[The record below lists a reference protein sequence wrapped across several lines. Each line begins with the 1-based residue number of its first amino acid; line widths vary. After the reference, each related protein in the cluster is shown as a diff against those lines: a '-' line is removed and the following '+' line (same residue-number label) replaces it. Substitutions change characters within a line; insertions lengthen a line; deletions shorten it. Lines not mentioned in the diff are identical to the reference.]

1 MEEEKLPGA
10 KLAAIHPI
18 SCVPGSEW
26 GKYREKYGKEAEIM
40 EKTCKR
46 ILSLLLALVMV
57 IGLMPLHARAAETG
71 LTVTARYMTNRLT
84 WDADGTTYAVERSE
98 DGQHWEQIGSSD
110 TGSWLD
116 ENAGLGTRY
125 YYRLTNG
132 DASTEAVQGVV
143 TGMSALKE
151 LAVLFYEGNDSV
163 AFDGSNR
170 EVIAEGA
177 KAAELNAMESGTILY
192 KAYFNSVSGVQ
203 AVLGTDSGCYV
214 GSSGT
219 KFRHELGGG
228 FMGNPT
234 DANMTAGADN
244 TAGFVYD
251 DSNGHWALSSNG
263 AVPTAM
269 DLDESRF
276 GILTAVNADTY
287 YAGGSSAHSFSG
299 TINYILILS
308 EVLTDAELRTLTGAN
323 LDHDEEAV
331 QPLGSNIGTM
341 MEHAGAENNSNS
353 WMFDGGRTTA
363 GSFTEIGSVR
373 NYVYQFEEYVRGKKM
388 AAISTGWNSRQRYTI
403 NVGKAG
409 QTLADSLASFD
420 RRAAELDPRAA
431 VYLVGEEDYRAGAAG
446 IDAFKSNLEA
456 YVRRA
461 VKLRDGS
468 GFAMIQT
475 PYPNAATGDDEL
487 YAAAVREVLSG
498 LTGSIR
504 GNVVLVDHNT
514 TVLSADCYNADG
526 SLSGRGHHE
535 LGRQLSAAV
544 CGDSSGYQTL
554 PALTPVAAPKSYS
567 DVAPVVTSEGD
578 TLVISG
584 LKDRAWTVELRLDSY
599 TLTTQVSGSAITIGS
614 LPAGEDY
621 ILTVT
626 AADGS
631 VRLPV
636 MAGTVGGG
644 EGALY
649 VPARNANQQTIAE
662 LAEGGEP
669 LTWLFMGDSITHGA
683 SYTFGHDSIS
693 QLFEKFLKD
702 DLDREEDI
710 VINTAVSSA
719 DTNDTISELHARLNR
734 YQPDVV
740 SIMIGTN
747 DSATHINVGETNYKA
762 NLRTIIAAI
771 QAKGA
776 KVILRTPVPTKD
788 GSRTNIGDYADWMGE
803 VAAEYS
809 DVILVEQYDS
819 MNELFTAAPH
829 MKAVLFNSGDY
840 LHPTTEGQTWMLRRF
855 LEETGLMGDGYLTNL
870 WYDTATRTVSELE
883 PPVAFAD
890 GTATLD
896 TAALAS
902 AYGQRLYLVKLL
914 ATDSDGNVYSTE
926 GVAGEVLTMSGL
938 PDHVSFTAEAKLAD
952 SNAWVTFGVPKT
964 QDVQVYVGR
973 TQTVALD
980 GEVIPNAEG
989 VAGIAE
995 VTYATR
1001 VMGKTALDNTF
1012 SAGYIAL
1019 EDCEYTFDRQSDGT
1033 YLIHAE
1039 VDGATV
1045 YIDPHAGSGNTGY
1058 PNRTYQSPIT
1068 LEPGS
1073 NGGFKLHQVTEG
1085 YLHFWDTD
1093 DSKLYWDQCTSDGGH
1108 TGHNLFIYRQAGEDE
1123 TASAEVPGYVQVTDA
1138 GAITSGGSYLIVAK
1152 ANSGG
1157 YYALKPCK
1165 TTSNKYAHICKV
1177 GGVVTELT
1185 IKGIA
1190 VGNGTVTAGNNI
1202 LNVQVLAPERTVL
1215 TLDFNYDGAPENGKL
1230 TVVTGDPVG
1239 ELPVPMRPG
1248 YTFFGWYLDG
1258 TKVTSSYV
1266 VTEPVTL
1273 TADWVAV
1280 STKEKPADGVTT
1292 NGQPFPE
1299 RFENGNAY
1307 CYRIPG
1313 IVTLAGGTVVAMADA
1328 RWNTW
1333 ADCGG
1338 LDTILS
1344 TSKDNGKTWT
1354 YTYANYLGD
1363 NGDIYNPWS
1372 TTFIDPAIATDG
1384 ETVYMI
1390 ADLFPAG
1397 VSTMANGY
1405 ASQAGSGGFHPN
1417 GKLML
1422 RDLAGDT
1429 YKHGNSGEKSAY
1441 LSMATSRAYDFYL
1454 DPNADGSYTIRRVS
1468 DDSAIEGY
1476 TVDAMLNIRSADG
1489 SVDTHLFMADSPYQV
1504 YPTNYLYLTKSTDG
1518 LSWSAPELIV
1528 AKNAQES
1535 ALLIGPGSGTYDAV
1549 RGNMVFTAYSYS
1561 GSASSQRT
1569 CLLWAG
1575 EDGVWHRSENATT
1588 DVWSSEASAV
1598 VLSDGTVRVFYRS
1611 GSSILCYTDYL
1622 WVDGEYIRDEA
1633 NTSVSTEAVKNSG
1646 NGCMLSAVRYPEKV
1660 NGREMIL
1667 VATPAT
1673 SNSRSDGH
1681 IYGFYVNKDGSM
1693 ELVADYDVT
1702 PGSAEYYAY
1711 SCLTVLT
1718 AGEEAGDLA
1727 LFWEDSWSSSPA
1739 AATIRYSVI
1748 PMDDVLSGVKEVV
1761 RKEVALTVGEQVTF
1775 EDSEGY
1781 YVGADTS
1788 ELDTNVATVEITGT
1802 VTETAKAAGETV
1814 TAITDGQYILVNTRA
1829 GKPLTTGTASAD
1841 GGNGLSL
1848 NGNKNNVPESA
1859 IWTVKAVNGG
1869 YTVQDAAG
1877 KYLTIGS
1884 NTAALTTTQTVVSIT
1899 RNGSTWTISQSG
1911 AYLNDFG
1918 GKGICAAGWQH
1929 SSAPDDAGSQW
1940 QLCTVQEVAVAGTS
1954 EITFTGVGTGETSV
1968 LIGNVLYNITVT
1980 GTAHEHSYGGMV
1992 TAPTCTEP
2000 GFTTYTCSCG
2010 DSYVA
2015 DEVPALGHDYVNG
2028 KCSRC
2033 DAELEPIFEDVPV
2046 GVYYFDPVLW
2056 AKEKD
2061 ITAGVDDT
2069 HFGPSVQCSRAQ
2081 VVTFLWKA
2089 AGSPEPTSAENPF
2102 EDVKE
2107 SDYFYKAV
2115 LWAKENE
2122 ITAGVDDT
2130 HFGPSVKCSRAQVVT
2145 FLWKAMDAPESDAEV
2160 TFTDVPTTAWYYNA
2174 VAWAVENEIT
2184 SGTGN
2189 NAFGSTTICSRAQ
2202 VVTFLYKT
2210 YNNP

>member
-1 MEEEKLPGA
+1 
-10 KLAAIHPI
+10 
-18 SCVPGSEW
+18 
-26 GKYREKYGKEAEIM
+26 M

-57 IGLMPLHARAAETG
+57 IGLMPVSARAAETG
-71 LTVTARYMTNRLT
+71 LTVTARYMTNRLS
-84 WDADGTTYAVERSE
+84 WNADGVTYTVERSE
-98 DGQHWEQIGSSD
+98 DGRAWEQIGSSA

-116 ENAGLGTRY
+116 ENAGLGTQY
-125 YYRLTNG
+125 YYRLTND
-132 DASTEAVQGVV
+132 DASTGGVQGEV
-143 TGMSALKE
+143 TGMAALKE
-151 LAVLFYEGNDSV
+151 IAVLFYEGNDAV
-163 AFDGSNR
+163 TFDGSNK
-170 EVIAEGA
+170 VAIADGE
-177 KAAELNAMESGTILY
+177 KAAELNALESGTILY
-192 KAYFNSVSGVQ
+192 KAYFTSVSGVQ

-214 GSSGT
+214 GSNGT

-263 AVPTAM
+263 AGPTAV
-269 DLDESRF
+269 DLDETKF
-276 GILTAVNADTY
+276 GILTAVAADTY

-299 TINYILILS
+299 TINYILILP
-308 EVLTDAELRTLTGAN
+308 EVLTDSELRTLTGAN
-323 LDHDEEAV
+323 LDHDEAAV
-331 QPLGSNIGTM
+331 QPLGSSIGAM
-341 MEHAGAENNSNS
+341 MDYAGDANNSNT

-363 GSFTEIGSVR
+363 GSFTEIGSIR

-388 AAISTGWNSRQRYTI
+388 AVLSAGWNSRQRYTI

-409 QTLADSLASFD
+409 QTLAESLERFD
-420 RRAAELDPRAA
+420 ARAAALDPRAA
-431 VYLVGEEDYRAGAAG
+431 VYLVGEEDYSAGKEGIEAFRA
-446 IDAFKSNLEA
+446 DLLA
-456 YVRRA
+456 YVSKA
-461 VKLRDGS
+461 VKLRSGS

-475 PYPNAATGDDEL
+475 PYPNAATENDEL
-487 YAAAVREVLSG
+487 YAAAVREVLEG

-504 GNVVLVDHNT
+504 GNVALVDHNAAA
-514 TVLSADCYNADG
+514 LAAECYNADG
-526 SLSGRGHHE
+526 SLSGKGHYE

-554 PALTPVAAPKSYS
+554 PELTPVAAPKAYS
-567 DVAPVVTSEGD
+567 DAAPVITSEGSE
-578 TLVISG
+578 LVISG
-584 LKDRAWTVELRLDSY
+584 LEDRAWTVELKLDSY
-599 TLTTQVSGSAITIGS
+599 TLTTQVSGSVLTIEN
-614 LPAGEDY
+614 LPAEDY
-621 ILTVT
+621 ILTIT

-649 VPARNANQQTIAE
+649 VPGLNANQQAIAD

-683 SYTFGHDSIS
+683 SYTFGYDSIS

-702 DLDREEDI
+702 DLGREEDI

-719 DTNDTISELHARLNR
+719 DSNDTITELHARLNR

-771 QAKGA
+771 QEKGA

-788 GSRTNIGDYADWMGE
+788 GTRPEIGDYADWMGE

-819 MNELFTAAPH
+819 MSELFTAAPH
-829 MKAVLFNSGDY
+829 MKAALFNSGDY

-855 LEETGLMGDGYLTNL
+855 LEETGLKQDGYLTNL

-883 PPVAFAD
+883 PPVDFAD

-896 TAALAS
+896 AAALAS
-902 AYGQRLYLVKLL
+902 AYGQSLYLVRLL
-914 ATDSDGNVYSTE
+914 VTDGSGNVYSAE
-926 GVAGEVLTMSGL
+926 GKSGDVLTLRNL
-938 PDHVSFTAEAKLAD
+938 PGDVSFTAEAKLAD
-952 SNAWVTFGVPKT
+952 ANVWVTFGVPKT
-964 QDVQVYVGR
+964 VEAAVYVGR
-973 TQTVALD
+973 TQTVAID
-980 GEVIPNAEG
+980 GEVIPSAGG

-995 VTYATR
+995 VTYAHK

-1012 SAGYIAL
+1012 SAGYIPLA
-1019 EDCEYTFDRQSDGT
+1019 DCEYTFDQQSDGT

-1039 VDGATV
+1039 VDGTTV
-1045 YIDPHAGSGNTGY
+1045 YIDPHAGAGNTGY
-1058 PNRTYQSPIT
+1058 PNRTYQSNIT
-1068 LEPGS
+1068 LVPGTD
-1073 NGGFKLHQVTEG
+1073 GTFKLQQVNEG
-1085 YLHFWDTD
+1085 FLHFWDTD

-1108 TGHNLFIYRQAGEDE
+1108 TGHNLLIYRQVGENE
-1123 TASAEVPGYVQVTDA
+1123 QASAQVPGYVQ
-1138 GAITSGGSYLIVAK
+1138 ITEAAQIVSGGRYLIVAK

-1157 YYALKPCK
+1157 YYALRPCK
-1165 TTSNKYAHICKV
+1165 TTSSKYEHICKV
-1177 GGVVTELT
+1177 FGMVTELT

-1190 VGNGTVTAGNNI
+1190 EGSGTITAGNTHI
-1202 LNVQVLAPERTVL
+1202 NVQVLSPESTVL
-1215 TLDFNYDGAPENGKL
+1215 TLDYNYDGAPENGKL

-1273 TADWVAV
+1273 SADWVTV

-1299 RFENGNAY
+1299 LFENGDAY

-1313 IVTLAGGTVVAMADA
+1313 IVTLSDGTVVAMADA

-1344 TSKDNGKTWT
+1344 VSGDNGRTWN

-1397 VSTMANGY
+1397 VSTMAHGY

-1429 YKHGNSGEKSAY
+1429 YKHGNSNEKSAY
-1441 LSMATSRAYDFYL
+1441 LTMATSRSYDFYL
-1454 DPNADGSYTIRRVS
+1454 DPNADGSYTIRRLS
-1468 DDSAIEGY
+1468 DDSAVSGY

-1518 LSWSAPELIV
+1518 LNWSAPELIV
-1528 AKNAQES
+1528 AKNASES
-1535 ALLIGPGSGTYDAV
+1535 AYLIGPGSGTYDAIH
-1549 RGNMVFTAYSYS
+1549 GNMVFTAYSYS
-1561 GSASSQRT
+1561 GSASSQKT
-1569 CLLWAG
+1569 SLLWAG
-1575 EDGVWHRSENATT
+1575 ADGVWHRSENATT

-1598 VLSDGTVRVFYRS
+1598 VLDDGTVRVFYRS
-1611 GSSILCYTDYL
+1611 GSNILCYTDYL
-1622 WVDGEYIRDEA
+1622 WVDGEYVRDET

-1646 NGCMLSAVRYPEKV
+1646 NGCMLSAVKYPEKV

-1673 SNSRSDGH
+1673 SDSRSDGH
-1681 IYGFYVNKDGSM
+1681 IYAFYVNKDGSM
-1693 ELVADYDVT
+1693 ELVADHDIT

-1718 AGEEAGDLA
+1718 SGEEAGDLA
-1727 LFWEDSWSSSPA
+1727 LFWEDSWASSPA

-1748 PMDDVLSGVKEVV
+1748 PMADVLEGVKEVV
-1761 RKEVALTVGEQVTF
+1761 RKDVTLSVGEQAAF
-1775 EDSEGY
+1775 QDPDGY
-1781 YVGADTS
+1781 YVGADTT
-1788 ELDTNVATVEITGT
+1788 ELDTRVAEVEITGT
-1802 VTETAKAAGETV
+1802 VTETATAAGEAV
-1814 TAITDGQYILVNTRA
+1814 SALADGQYILVNTRA
-1829 GKPLTTGTASAD
+1829 GKPLTNGTASAD

-1848 NGNKNNVPESA
+1848 SGTKSNVPESG
-1859 IWTVKAVNGG
+1859 IWTVKAVSGG
-1869 YTVQDAAG
+1869 YTVQDAGGA
-1877 KYLTIGS
+1877 YLTIGS
-1884 NTAALTTTQTVVSIT
+1884 NTAAMTATQAVVSIG
-1899 RNGSTWTISQSG
+1899 RNGNNWTISQDG

-1918 GKGICAAGWQH
+1918 GKSICAAGWQNTA
-1929 SSAPDDAGSQW
+1929 APDDAGSQW
-1940 QLCTVQEVAVAGTS
+1940 QIYTLQEVPVAGTS
-1954 EITFTGVGTGETSV
+1954 EITFTGVGVGETTV
-1968 LIGNVLYNITVT
+1968 LIGNVLYTITVT
-1980 GTAHEHSYGGMV
+1980 GAVHEHRYETVV
-1992 TAPTCTEP
+1992 TAPTCTEA
-2000 GFTTYTCSCG
+2000 GYTTYTCSCG

-2015 DEVPALGHDYVNG
+2015 DETPALGHDWQG
-2028 KCSRC
+2028 TSCTRC
-2033 DAELEPIFEDVPV
+2033 DAKRENPFVDVPEDSW
-2046 GVYYFDPVLW
+2046 FLNPVLW
-2056 AKEKD
+2056 AVGQ
-2061 ITAGVDDT
+2061 GVTSGTSATTFSPDASCT
-2069 HFGPSVQCSRAQ
+2069 RAQ
-2081 VVTFLWKA
+2081 VVTFLWA
-2089 AGSPEPTSAENPF
+2089 AEGKPDPVSAENPF
-2102 EDVKE
+2102 VDVVE
-2107 SDYFYKAV
+2107 SDYFFKAV
-2115 LWAKENE
+2115 LWARENG
-2122 ITAGVDDT
+2122 ITAGVSAD
-2130 HFGPSVKCSRAQVVT
+2130 HFGSDQACTRAQVIT
-2145 FLWKAMDAPESDAEV
+2145 FLWAAQGKPQSSTAV
-2160 TFTDVPTTAWYYNA
+2160 TFNDVTASDYFYGA
-2174 VAWAVENEIT
+2174 VAWALENKVT
-2184 SGTGN
+2184 SGMSSDS
-2189 NAFGSTTICSRAQ
+2189 FGSNAVCTRAQ
-2202 VVTFLYKT
+2202 VVTFLYAASKT
-2210 YNNP
+2210 E

>member
-1 MEEEKLPGA
+1 
-10 KLAAIHPI
+10 
-18 SCVPGSEW
+18 
-26 GKYREKYGKEAEIM
+26 M
-40 EKTCKR
+40 EKTSKH

-57 IGLMPLHARAAETG
+57 IGLMPVHARAAETG

-84 WDADGTTYAVERSE
+84 WDADGTTYAIERSE
-98 DGQHWEQIGSSD
+98 DGQQWEQIGSSAS
-110 TGSWLD
+110 GSWLD

-125 YYRLTNG
+125 FYRLTAAG
-132 DASTEAVQGVV
+132 GASEAVQGGV
-143 TGMSALKE
+143 TGMAALKE
-151 LAVLFYEGNDSV
+151 LAVLFYEGDDSV
-163 AFDGSNR
+163 TFDGSNK
-170 EVIAEGA
+170 EIIATGEE
-177 KAAELNAMESGTILY
+177 AAELNAMESGTILY
-192 KAYFNSVSGVQ
+192 KAYLGSVSGVQ

-214 GSSGT
+214 GSNGT

-263 AVPTAM
+263 AGPTAV

-276 GILTAVNADTY
+276 GMLTAVNADTY

-299 TINYILILS
+299 TINYILILP
-308 EVLTDAELRTLTGAN
+308 EVLTDNELRTLTGAN
-323 LDHDEEAV
+323 LDHDEAAA
-331 QPLGSNIGTM
+331 QPLGTNIGM
-341 MEHAGAENNSNS
+341 MMDYSGEANNSNS

-363 GSFTEIGSVR
+363 GSFTEIGSIR

-403 NVGKAG
+403 NVGRDG
-409 QTLADSLASFD
+409 QTLADSLARFD
-420 RRAAELDPRAA
+420 ERAAALDPRAA
-431 VYLVGEEDYRAGAAG
+431 VYLVGEEDYSAGAAG
-446 IDAFKSNLEA
+446 IDAFKADIEA

-461 VKLRDGS
+461 VKLRGGS

-475 PYPNAATGDDEL
+475 PYPNAATGNDEL
-487 YAAAVREVLSG
+487 YAAAVREVLEG

-504 GNVVLVDHNT
+504 GNVALVDHNA
-514 TVLSADCYNADG
+514 VALSADCYNADG
-526 SLSGRGHHE
+526 SLSGRGHYE

-567 DVAPVVTSEGD
+567 DAAPTVISEGNAL
-578 TLVISG
+578 TISG
-584 LKDRAWTVELRLDSY
+584 LEDRAWTVELMLDSY
-599 TLTTQVSGSAITIGS
+599 TLTTQASGSVLTIES
-614 LPAGEDY
+614 LPAGDY
-621 ILTVT
+621 ILTIT
-626 AADGS
+626 AADLS

-649 VPARNANQQTIAE
+649 APELSANQQAIAE

-683 SYTFGHDSIS
+683 AYTFGHDSIS

-702 DLDREEDI
+702 DLGREEDI

-776 KVILRTPVPTKD
+776 RVILRTPVPTKD

-803 VAAEYS
+803 VAAEYP

-829 MKAVLFNSGDY
+829 MKAFLFNSGDY

-870 WYDTATRTVSELE
+870 WYDTATRTVSEIE
-883 PPVAFAD
+883 PPVSFAD

-902 AYGQRLYLVKLL
+902 AYGQRVYLVKLL
-914 ATDSDGNVYSTE
+914 ATDGRGNVYSTQ
-926 GVAGEVLTMSGL
+926 GKAGEVLTMENL
-938 PDHVSFTAEAKLAD
+938 PDDVFFTAEAKLAD

-973 TQTVALD
+973 TQTVTID

-989 VAGIAE
+989 VSGIAE
-995 VTYATR
+995 VTYASR

-1012 SAGYIAL
+1012 SAGHIAL
-1019 EDCEYTFDRQSDGT
+1019 SDCEYTFDRQSDGT

-1039 VDGATV
+1039 VDGTTV
-1045 YIDPHAGSGNTGY
+1045 YIDPHAGAGNTGY

-1068 LEPGS
+1068 LEPGTD
-1073 NGGFKLHQVTEG
+1073 GAFKLHQLNEG
-1085 YLHFWDTD
+1085 YLHFWDND
-1093 DSKLYWDQCTSDGGH
+1093 DSKLYWDQCTGDGGH
-1108 TGHNLFIYRQAGEDE
+1108 TGHNLFIYRQAGGNE
-1123 TASAEVPGYVQVTDA
+1123 TASAEVPGYIQVTDA
-1138 GAITSGGSYLIVAK
+1138 SAITSGGSYLIVAK
-1152 ANSGG
+1152 ANSGS
-1157 YYALKPCK
+1157 YYAMKPCK
-1165 TTSNKYAHICKV
+1165 TTSNKYEHICKI
-1177 GGVVTELT
+1177 GGMVTELT

-1190 VGNGTVTAGNNI
+1190 EGSGTVTAGNNI
-1202 LNVQVLAPERTVL
+1202 INVQVLAPESTVL
-1215 TLDFNYDGAPENGKL
+1215 TLDYNYDGAPENGKL

-1239 ELPVPMRPG
+1239 ELPIPMRPG
-1248 YTFFGWYLDG
+1248 YTFFGWYLSG
-1258 TKVTSSYV
+1258 SKVTASHV
-1266 VTEPVTL
+1266 FTEPVTL
-1273 TADWVAV
+1273 TADWVTV

-1299 RFENGNAY
+1299 YFENGNAY

-1313 IVTLAGGTVVAMADA
+1313 IVTLADGTVVAMADA

-1344 TSKDNGKTWT
+1344 ASKDNGKTWT

-1405 ASQAGSGGFHPN
+1405 ASQAGSGGFHAN

-1422 RDLAGDT
+1422 RDLAGDI

-1441 LSMATSRAYDFYL
+1441 LTMATSRAYDFYL

-1549 RGNMVFTAYSYS
+1549 HGNMVFTAYSYS

-1575 EDGVWHRSENATT
+1575 ADGVWHRSENATT

-1598 VLSDGTVRVFYRS
+1598 VLDDGTVRVFYRS

-1633 NTSVSTEAVKNSG
+1633 STSVSTEAVKNSG

-1681 IYGFYVNKDGSM
+1681 IYGFYVNKDGTM
-1693 ELVADYDVT
+1693 ELVADYDII

-1718 AGEEAGDLA
+1718 EGEEAGDLA
-1727 LFWEDSWSSSPA
+1727 LFWEDSWNSSPA

-1748 PMDDVLSGVKEVV
+1748 PMADVLEGVKEVV
-1761 RKEVALTVGEQVTF
+1761 RKDVTLTVGESASF
-1775 EDSEGY
+1775 EDTEGY

-1788 ELDTNVATVEITGT
+1788 ELDTGVAIVRITGT
-1802 VTETAKAAGETV
+1802 VTETATAAGDAVSTIV
-1814 TAITDGQYILVNTRA
+1814 DGEYILVNTRA

-1848 NGNKNNVPESA
+1848 SGTKNNVPGSGV
-1859 IWTVKAVNGG
+1859 WTVKVVNGG
-1869 YTVQDAAG
+1869 CTVQDADG
-1877 KYLTIGS
+1877 NYLTIGS
-1884 NTAALTTTQTVVSIT
+1884 NTAGLTTAETVVSIA
-1899 RNGSTWTISQSG
+1899 RNGSNWTISQNG

-1918 GKGICAAGWQH
+1918 GKGICAAGWQNA
-1929 SSAPDDAGSQW
+1929 SAPNDAGSQW
-1940 QLCTVQEVAVAGTS
+1940 LIYTVKEVPVAGTS
-1954 EITFTGVGTGETSV
+1954 EITFTGVGAGETSV
-1968 LIGNVLYNITVT
+1968 LIGNVLYSITVT
-1980 GTAHEHSYGGMV
+1980 ESVHAHSYTAVV
-1992 TAPTCTEP
+1992 TEPTCTEP
-2000 GFTTYTCSCG
+2000 GYTTYTCSCG

-2015 DEVPALGHDYVNG
+2015 DETPALGHDWKG
-2028 KCSRC
+2028 TSCTRC
-2033 DAELEPIFEDVPV
+2033 DATRSNPFVDVPEESF
-2046 GVYYFDPVLW
+2046 YIDPVLW
-2056 AKEKD
+2056 AVEQGV
-2061 ITAGVDDT
+2061 TTGVDAT
-2069 HFGPSVQCSRAQ
+2069 HFAPGSACSRAQ
-2081 VVTFLWKA
+2081 AVTFLWRAK
-2089 AGSPEPTSAENPF
+2089 GSPAPTITDHPF
-2102 EDVKE
+2102 VDVRE

-2115 LWAKENE
+2115 LWAVEQG
-2122 ITAGVDDT
+2122 ITTGVDAT
-2130 HFGPSVKCSRAQVVT
+2130 HFAPHSECSRAQVVT
-2145 FLWKAMDAPESDAEV
+2145 FLWRAVGAQDSETVVA
-2160 TFTDVPTTAWYYNA
+2160 FTDVDTGAYYYSA
-2174 VAWAVENEIT
+2174 VAWAVENQVT
-2184 SGTGN
+2184 SGMDGTT
-2189 NAFGSTTICSRAQ
+2189 FGVNTTCNRAQ
-2202 VVTFLYKT
+2202 VVTFLYRALE
-2210 YNNP
+2210 N